1 MHPTQRKLMKRII
14 LFLSLLFPITCP
26 AIAGQDID
34 LVANVKNSTCK
45 SGISN
50 QGNIDLGVV
59 GVGYFSDNVTPES
72 YQPGGKEFT
81 VTVSDCALQG
91 TGDVL
96 NQLHIDFRA
105 LSGVMAAGSR
115 QIFANE
121 VATGAKN
128 VGVVLFS
135 IQDPTNIFNVIREVA
150 IKWSAAPDMTPQTVL
165 YRRPVAQFSNF
176 QPKIVSSWLILA
188 LFQANFLIS
197 GRSRLC
203 PYQLVNSNQVRQG
216 E

>member
-14 LFLSLLFPITCP
+14 LFLSLLFCIACP

-59 GVGYFSDNVTPES
+59 GVGYFSGNVTPES

-81 VTVSDCALQG
+81 ITVSDCALQG

-115 QIFANE
+115 EGAN
-121 VATGAKN
+121 K
-128 VGVVLFS
+128 
-135 IQDPTNIFNVIREVA
+135 QVISSQA
-150 IKWSAAPDMTPQTVL
+150 DSLIKISRIWADFF
-165 YRRPVAQFSNF
+165 PVNT
-176 QPKIVSSWLILA
+176 
-188 LFQANFLIS
+188 
-197 GRSRLC
+197 
-203 PYQLVNSNQVRQG
+203 SNQPI
-216 E
+216 

>member
-1 MHPTQRKLMKRII
+1 MRPTQRNLMKKSI
-14 LFLSLLFPITCP
+14 LLLSLLFSTTFPVV
-26 AIAGQDID
+26 AGQDVDI
-34 LVANVKNSTCK
+34 VANIKNNTCQ

-50 QGNIDLGVV
+50 KGNIDLGVV
-59 GVGYFSDNVTPES
+59 GVGDFTGNISAENYH
-72 YQPGGKEFT
+72 PGGKEFT
-81 VTVSDCALQG
+81 ITVQDCTLQG
-91 TGDVL
+91 TGNVL

-135 IQDPTNIFNVIREVA
+135 IQDPTNIFNVIS
-150 IKWSAAPDMTPQTVL
+150 SAGNSRSVYPVMTSAL
-165 YRRPVAQFSNF
+165 HN
-176 QPKIVSSWLILA
+176 SSWKFYARMQKIDPA
-188 LFQANFLIS
+188 LDAIS
-197 GRSRLC
+197 GQVMSHI
-203 PYQLVNSNQVRQG
+203 LVDVYY

>member
-59 GVGYFSDNVTPES
+59 GVGYFSGNVTPES

-115 QIFANE
+115 QIFANDE
-121 VATGAKN
+121 ATGAKN
-128 VGVVLFS
+128 VGVVIFS
-135 IQDPTNIFNVIREVA
+135 IQDSANTFNVLNTAGISRSVY
-150 IKWSAAPDMTPQTVL
+150 PVMTSVMDNSSWKFYARMQKIDSTLDVTSGQVKSTVL
-165 YRRPVAQFSNF
+165 VDIY
-176 QPKIVSSWLILA
+176 
-188 LFQANFLIS
+188 
-197 GRSRLC
+197 
-203 PYQLVNSNQVRQG
+203 Y

>member
-14 LFLSLLFPITCP
+14 LFLSLQFPITYP

-72 YQPGGKEFT
+72 YQPGGKSSLSQYQT
-81 VTVSDCALQG
+81 VHYRELAMCLIS
-91 TGDVL
+91 
-96 NQLHIDFRA
+96 
-105 LSGVMAAGSR
+105 
-115 QIFANE
+115 
-121 VATGAKN
+121 
-128 VGVVLFS
+128 S
-135 IQDPTNIFNVIREVA
+135 IQDPTNIFNVIS
-150 IKWSAAPDMTPQTVL
+150 SAGNSRSVYPVMTSAL
-165 YRRPVAQFSNF
+165 HN
-176 QPKIVSSWLILA
+176 SSWKFYARMQKIDPA
-188 LFQANFLIS
+188 LDVIS
-197 GRSRLC
+197 GQVMSHI
-203 PYQLVNSNQVRQG
+203 LVDVYY

>member
-34 LVANVKNSTCK
+34 LIANVKNSTCK

-59 GVGYFSDNVTPES
+59 GVGYFSGNVTPES

-91 TGDVL
+91 TGNVL

-105 LSGVMAAGSR
+105 LSGVMATGSR

-121 VATGAKN
+121 DNAGAKN
-128 VGVVLFS
+128 VGVVIFS
-135 IQDPTNIFNVIREVA
+135 IQDPANTFNVLGATGNSRSVYPVMS
-150 IKWSAAPDMTPQTVL
+150 SAL
-165 YRRPVAQFSNF
+165 NN
-176 QPKIVSSWLILA
+176 SSWKFSTRMQKIDPA
-188 LFQANFLIS
+188 LNVTSGPLIS
-197 GRSRLC
+197 HV
-203 PYQLVNSNQVRQG
+203 LVDIYY

>member
-14 LFLSLLFPITCP
+14 LFLSLLFCIACP

-34 LVANVKNSTCK
+34 LVANVKTAPAKAESVTRVILILASLGWDIFQVMLLLK
-45 SGISN
+45 VIN
-50 QGNIDLGVV
+50 QV
-59 GVGYFSDNVTPES
+59 E
-72 YQPGGKEFT
+72 KEFT
-81 VTVSDCALQG
+81 ITVSDCALQG

-121 VATGAKN
+121 ISSGASN
-128 VGVVLFS
+128 VGVVIFS
-135 IQDPTNIFNVIREVA
+135 TQDSANTFNVLNASGGSRSVYPVM
-150 IKWSAAPDMTPQTVL
+150 SDDM
-165 YRRPVAQFSNF
+165 NG
-176 QPKIVSSWLILA
+176 SSWKFSTRMQKIDPA
-188 LFQANFLIS
+188 LSVTS
-197 GRSRLC
+197 G
-203 PYQLVNSNQVRQG
+203 QLMSHVLVDIYY

>member
-1 MHPTQRKLMKRII
+1 MHPTQRKLMNRII

-59 GVGYFSDNVTPES
+59 GVGYFSGNVTPES

-81 VTVSDCALQG
+81 VSVSDCALQG

-115 QIFANE
+115 QIFANDE
-121 VATGAKN
+121 ATGAKN
-128 VGVVLFS
+128 VGVVIFS
-135 IQDPTNIFNVIREVA
+135 IQDSANTFNVLNTAGISRSVYPVITSVMDNSSWKFYA
-150 IKWSAAPDMTPQTVL
+150 RMQKIDSTLDVTSGQVKSTVL
-165 YRRPVAQFSNF
+165 VDIY
-176 QPKIVSSWLILA
+176 
-188 LFQANFLIS
+188 
-197 GRSRLC
+197 
-203 PYQLVNSNQVRQG
+203 Y

>member
-1 MHPTQRKLMKRII
+1 MK
-14 LFLSLLFPITCP
+14 FTS
-26 AIAGQDID
+26 
-34 LVANVKNSTCK
+34 KNRCTWFDNSR
-45 SGISN
+45 
-50 QGNIDLGVV
+50 
-59 GVGYFSDNVTPES
+59 DNVTPES

-135 IQDPTNIFNVIREVA
+135 IQGN
-150 IKWSAAPDMTPQTVL
+150 AANL
-165 YRRPVAQFSNF
+165 
-176 QPKIVSSWLILA
+176 LI
-188 LFQANFLIS
+188 
-197 GRSRLC
+197 
-203 PYQLVNSNQVRQG
+203 
-216 E
+216 

>member
-50 QGNIDLGVV
+50 QGNIVLGVV
-59 GVGYFSDNVTPES
+59 GVGYFSGNVTPES

-121 VATGAKN
+121 VTTGAKN

-135 IQDPTNIFNVIREVA
+135 IQDPANIFNVLS
-150 IKWSAAPDMTPQTVL
+150 SAGNSMPECKKSIPRWMS
-165 YRRPVAQFSNF
+165 Y
-176 QPKIVSSWLILA
+176 LA
-188 LFQANFLIS
+188 
-197 GRSRLC
+197 R
-203 PYQLVNSNQVRQG
+203 
-216 E
+216 

>member
-14 LFLSLLFPITCP
+14 LFLSLQFPITYP

-34 LVANVKNSTCK
+34 LVANVKTALAKAESVTRVILILA
-45 SGISN
+45 SLGGI
-50 QGNIDLGVV
+50 
-59 GVGYFSDNVTPES
+59 FSDNVTPES

-121 VATGAKN
+121 VATGAKMS
-128 VGVVLFS
+128 VSFS
-135 IQDPTNIFNVIREVA
+135 FPFRTRPIYSMLLVQQEILVPCIQ
-150 IKWSAAPDMTPQTVL
+150 
-165 YRRPVAQFSNF
+165 
-176 QPKIVSSWLILA
+176 
-188 LFQANFLIS
+188 
-197 GRSRLC
+197 
-203 PYQLVNSNQVRQG
+203 
-216 E
+216 

>member
-59 GVGYFSDNVTPES
+59 GVGYFSGNVTPES

-121 VATGAKN
+121 VTTGAKMSF
-128 VGVVLFS
+128 FS
-135 IQDPTNIFNVIREVA
+135 VSFRILSIRIANIRRYARMQKIDP
-150 IKWSAAPDMTPQTVL
+150 
-165 YRRPVAQFSNF
+165 
-176 QPKIVSSWLILA
+176 A
-188 LFQANFLIS
+188 LDVIS
-197 GRSRLC
+197 GQVMSHI
-203 PYQLVNSNQVRQG
+203 LVDVHY